1 MPTSIVAS
9 SSPYNIYYYLSV
21 TVCVVMG
28 YFLVT
33 TYTGLLPDAQ
43 ESQNT
48 KLMSVM
54 GVFSVAASV
63 TAYALGLYYFTANP
77 RGMMQ
82 FMMIAALVLLP
93 TLLIATTV
101 STANVVDLR
110 NRLAGGVANT
120 KETTLLVF
128 VILVS
133 LAMSGLGAGL
143 FMTEAPTR
151 AVQILLVGVIGIIL
165 PVAIMSLSLSTANL
179 KGVRDA
185 VAAAAATATATATPV
200 AA

>member
-9 SSPYNIYYYLSV
+9 SSPYKIYYYLSV

>member
-77 RGMMQ
+77 RRMMQ
-82 FMMIAALVLLP
+82 FMMITALVLLP

-128 VILVS
+128 VILAS

-143 FMTEAPTR
+143 FMTEPPTH

-165 PVAIMSLSLSTANL
+165 PVAIMTLSLSTTNL

-185 VAAAAATATATATPV
+185 VAAAATAATPV

>member
-54 GVFSVAASV
+54 GMFSVAASV

-77 RGMMQ
+77 RRMMQ

-165 PVAIMSLSLSTANL
+165 PVAIMTLSLSTANL

-185 VAAAAATATATATPV
+185 VATAAATPV